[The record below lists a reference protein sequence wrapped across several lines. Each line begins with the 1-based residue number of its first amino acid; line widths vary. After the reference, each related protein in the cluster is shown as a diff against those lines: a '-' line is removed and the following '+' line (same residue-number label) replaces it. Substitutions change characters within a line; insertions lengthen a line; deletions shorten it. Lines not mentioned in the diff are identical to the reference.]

1 MTPLLLLLPSLLAV
15 APASRTVEVELLSS
29 KPCQTLSVEGPG
41 GRRSVALRDGHILLD
56 GRPVES
62 PLRLPSGKW
71 HIRVPAPADRTV
83 TGELDIRAGDGR
95 LRLVVRLPLE
105 DYVGW
110 TVASETDPGTP
121 PEALKAQA
129 VVARSYA
136 LASGRRHADVD
147 LCDLA
152 HCQLLRGGLA
162 VSHLEAG
169 QRAAEATRGRVL
181 KLSSGRIAEAVFHA
195 ACGGHT
201 ADPREAFGGDG
212 TGATAVPDDGCPAR
226 PWRAVM
232 PRATFESVVRDRL
245 GTAAAPE
252 SLEWR
257 KGQGGYVV
265 QVGLGERVLG
275 GEAFARALD
284 GRMGH
289 RTIRSARMTAKTTAQ
304 GILLEGSGVGHGVGL
319 CQAGAARRALQG
331 RSYREI
337 LETYFPQSLI
347 LDERHRDIHGNPPP
361 HGQRP

>member
-1 MTPLLLLLPSLLAV
+1 VTPLPLLVATLLAV

-29 KPCQTLSVEGPG
+29 KPCQALTVEGPG

-56 GRPVES
+56 GRPAES
-62 PLRLPSGKW
+62 PLRLPSGTW
-71 HIRVPAPADRTV
+71 QIRVPAPAERTV
-83 TGELDIRAGDGR
+83 TGEIAIFAGDGH
-95 LRLVVRLPLE
+95 LRLVARLPLE

-110 TVASETDPGTP
+110 TVASETEPGTH

-162 VSHLEAG
+162 TSHLEAG
-169 QRAAEATRGRVL
+169 RRAAEATRGEVL
-181 KLSSGRIAEAVFHA
+181 ELSSGRVAEAVFHA

-201 ADPREAFGGDG
+201 ADPREVFGGEG
-212 TGATAVPDDGCPAR
+212 TGAGAVPDDGCPAR
-226 PWRAVM
+226 PWHAVM
-232 PRATFESVVRDRL
+232 PRATFESVVRERL
-245 GTAAAPE
+245 GTGGPPE
-252 SLEWR
+252 SLDWR
-257 KGQGGYVV
+257 RGQGGYTV
-265 QVGLGERVLG
+265 QVALGNRVLG

-289 RTIRSARMTAKTTAQ
+289 RTIRSARMTAKTTAK

-319 CQAGAARRALQG
+319 CQAGASRRALQG
-331 RSYREI
+331 RTYREI
-337 LETYFPQSLI
+337 LETYFPRVTAAPSTKTT
-347 LDERHRDIHGNPPP
+347 G
-361 HGQRP
+361 RPITGSR